1 MTNTKKNFKLKK
13 FTNIIEILSGLNNT
27 NKQYSSRIHSEGIK
41 EANKLKKI
49 IIKKNYK
56 VIKLNGSNEKLSKK
70 IILLANLL
78 GKSVS
83 QNINDEKY
91 VVIEPNLKLLKKY
104 KNISNNK
111 IRYHQTNKG
120 GSIHTDGPQLNK
132 SPNILIMGCIK
143 NAAKGGKT
151 ILVDSKKLFNKIKNH
166 DEISAKVL
174 TNKFF
179 FERRG
184 FGGSKKILS
193 KKIFDI
199 NNKKFEFRYLREY
212 INSAY
217 KIKKLKIPDNKKKAL
232 DLLDVFLEK
241 KELQTK
247 LKLNVGD
254 VILINN
260 KSVAHG
266 RTSFTLSK
274 NKPRKLLRIWVN

>member
-1 MTNTKKNFKLKK
+1 MPRFKNNFNLKK
-13 FTNIIEILSGLNNT
+13 FTNIINILSKFNNISKKPK
-27 NKQYSSRIHSEGIK
+27 NLFYNQGIR
-41 EANKLKKI
+41 EANKLKKL
-49 IIKKNYK
+49 IIKENYK
-56 VIKLNGSNEKLSKK
+56 VINLNGSNEKLSKK
-70 IILLANLL
+70 IILLSNLM
-78 GKSVS
+78 GKSVP
-83 QNINDEKY
+83 QNINKEKY

-143 NAAKGGKT
+143 NSVRGGET
-151 ILVDSKKLFNKIKNH
+151 ILVDSKKLFKKIKNQ
-166 DEISAKVL
+166 DQKSAEILQK
-174 TNKFF
+174 KIF

-184 FGGSKKILS
+184 FGGNIKTLS

-199 NNKKFEFRYLREY
+199 NKDKFEFRYLREY

-217 KIKKLKIPDNKKKAL
+217 KIKKIKIPNNKKKAL
-232 DLLDVFLEK
+232 DLLDVFLHK
-241 KELQTK
+241 KEMQTK
-247 LKLNVGD
+247 LKLNIGD

-260 KSVAHG
+260 KAIAHG

>member
-1 MTNTKKNFKLKK
+1 
-13 FTNIIEILSGLNNT
+13 
-27 NKQYSSRIHSEGIK
+27 
-41 EANKLKKI
+41 
-49 IIKKNYK
+49 
-56 VIKLNGSNEKLSKK
+56 
-70 IILLANLL
+70 
-78 GKSVS
+78 
-83 QNINDEKY
+83 
-91 VVIEPNLKLLKKY
+91 
-104 KNISNNK
+104 
-111 IRYHQTNKG
+111 
-120 GSIHTDGPQLNK
+120 
-132 SPNILIMGCIK
+132 MGCIK
-143 NAAKGGKT
+143 NATKGGKT

-166 DEISAKVL
+166 DQISAEVL
-174 TNKFF
+174 KKKFL

-184 FGGSKKILS
+184 FGGNKKILS

-217 KIKKLKIPDNKKKAL
+217 KIKKLKIPNNKKKAL